1 MQEWKRKHKRWSPLS
16 NVQRVTPN
24 LVEVKAPISNSTT
37 TSSLQSKSSA
47 AYFGSHVNSAVGP
60 KPSLRSVSL
69 SSTGSQFHST
79 AKSLSD
85 AQLLAASPRG
95 TKLEEVACVMLY
107 RSRGEVNIPDIGR
120 RCPRVTTL
128 SLTKCGA
135 MRMVETEGKHGGG
148 VWEELVELNLQVHCR
163 CCLLIDVFCFNLPPP
178 LLSLPY
184 YFMYIPLCSPT

>member
-1 MQEWKRKHKRWSPLS
+1 MQEWKRQHKRWSPPS

-24 LVEVKAPISNSTT
+24 FIEGKTPISNSSTT
-37 TSSLQSKSSA
+37 RSLQSRSSV
-47 AYFGSHVNSAVGP
+47 AYFGGNVHSAVGSDP
-60 KPSLRSVSL
+60 TLHSVSL

-85 AQLLAASPRG
+85 AQLLAASPHG

-135 MRMVETEGKHGGG
+135 IRMVETEGKNSSG
-148 VWEELVELNLQVHCR
+148 VCEELVELNLQVS
-163 CCLLIDVFCFNLPPP
+163 V
-178 LLSLPY
+178 S
-184 YFMYIPLCSPT
+184 

>member
-1 MQEWKRKHKRWSPLS
+1 MQEWKWQHKRWSPPS

-24 LVEVKAPISNSTT
+24 LVEVKAPISNCTTT
-37 TSSLQSKSSA
+37 TSLQSRSSA

-69 SSTGSQFHST
+69 SST
-79 AKSLSD
+79 ACKSLSD

-135 MRMVETEGKHGGG
+135 MTMMETEGKNGGD
-148 VWEELVELNLQVHCR
+148 VWEELVELNLQV
-163 CCLLIDVFCFNLPPP
+163 
-178 LLSLPY
+178 
-184 YFMYIPLCSPT
+184 